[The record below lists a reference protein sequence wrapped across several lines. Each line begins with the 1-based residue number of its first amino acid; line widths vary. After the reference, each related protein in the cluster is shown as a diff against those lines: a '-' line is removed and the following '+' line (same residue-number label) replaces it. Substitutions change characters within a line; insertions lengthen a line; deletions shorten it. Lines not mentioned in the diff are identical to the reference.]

1 VAGNSIVLVLDSTL
15 VAIKQT
21 PHQMEAVTEQKK
33 KKINDDFIY
42 PKSLATVTK

>member
-33 KKINDDFIY
+33 KSMMILYIQNHW
-42 PKSLATVTK
+42 LQ

>member
-1 VAGNSIVLVLDSTL
+1 VARNSTVLVLDSTL

-33 KKINDDFIY
+33 KINDDFIY